1 MILVTG
7 GVFQHKLDFI
17 YEKFSLTKNDVGT
30 KIIYKFNHIVK
41 GWIDENKNVEEETK
55 KFIQNNKDS
64 IIVMDQVGSGIVPVD
79 KKEEVYRDAVG
90 RAGCI
95 IAENSDEVYNV
106 VFGLGIKIKG

>member
-17 YEKFSLTKNDVGT
+17 YEKFSLTKKDVGT

-41 GWIDENKNVEEETK
+41 GWIAENKNVEEETK

-90 RAGCI
+90 RAGYI
-95 IAENSDEVYNV
+95 IAENSDEVYEV